1 MRDCWHHIEKKLGDQ
16 YPPLH
21 SACCNTIRDAKDI
34 HCVCDRFT
42 AHELTLLS
50 LAKFAMAT
58 HVCGNGLHTD
68 THCAG
73 WYIVIFVHTHTHIL
87 FSACVNICAHFI
99 IIAYVHHHDAKNA
112 NFAGYLVSVMK
123 VRPPPPGK
131 HLGLQCKNIPIMGI
145 IE

>member
-1 MRDCWHHIEKKLGDQ
+1 MNNAKVAGVLCFLVIVALSSCSLHAREANNCWHHIEKKLGDQ

-34 HCVCDRFT
+34 HCVYDRFT

-58 HVCGNGLHTD
+58 HVCGNGLHID

-73 WYIVIFVHTHTHIL
+73 YRVPEIKL
-87 FSACVNICAHFI
+87 
-99 IIAYVHHHDAKNA
+99 
-112 NFAGYLVSVMK
+112 
-123 VRPPPPGK
+123 PPPPAAST
-131 HLGLQCKNIPIMGI
+131 
-145 IE
+145 

>member
-1 MRDCWHHIEKKLGDQ
+1 MNNGKVAGVLCFLVLVALSSCSLHARAANDIDHCLLDKKKVMRDCWHHIEKKLGDQ
-16 YPPLH
+16 YPPLR

-58 HVCGNGLHTD
+58 HVCGNGLHTC

-73 WYIVIFVHTHTHIL
+73 YHVPEIKL
-87 FSACVNICAHFI
+87 
-99 IIAYVHHHDAKNA
+99 
-112 NFAGYLVSVMK
+112 
-123 VRPPPPGK
+123 PPPPAISMARNRHGE
-131 HLGLQCKNIPIMGI
+131 C
-145 IE
+145 

>member
-73 WYIVIFVHTHTHIL
+73 YRVPEIKL
-87 FSACVNICAHFI
+87 
-99 IIAYVHHHDAKNA
+99 
-112 NFAGYLVSVMK
+112 
-123 VRPPPPGK
+123 PPPPASST
-131 HLGLQCKNIPIMGI
+131 
-145 IE
+145 

>member
-1 MRDCWHHIEKKLGDQ
+1 MTNAKVAGVLCFLVLVALSSCSLHARAANDIDHCLLDKKKVMRDCWHHIEKKLGDQ

-73 WYIVIFVHTHTHIL
+73 WYIVIFARAHKNKTL
-87 FSACVNICAHFI
+87 YNFSCSS
-99 IIAYVHHHDAKNA
+99 
-112 NFAGYLVSVMK
+112 L
-123 VRPPPPGK
+123 
-131 HLGLQCKNIPIMGI
+131 
-145 IE
+145 